1 MGNSTADL
9 ILGVKLIPGNDRR
22 HFCKPTDV
30 AVMTDGTFFV
40 ADGYCNS
47 RVIRFDADGKF
58 QKQWG
63 QSSAGSG
70 LQPPPLAF
78 LIPHGLAVAEE
89 LGEMEVSSL
98 TMFGRG
104 LWTGRT
110 GFGYGFR

>member
-9 ILGVKLIPGNDRR
+9 TLGVKLIPGNDRR

-47 RVIRFDADGKF
+47 RVIRFDPDGKF

-70 LQPPPLAF
+70 LTPPPLAF
-78 LIPHGLAVAEE
+78 LVPHGLAVAEDFGE
-89 LGEMEVSSL
+89 L
-98 TMFGRG
+98 
-104 LWTGRT
+104 
-110 GFGYGFR
+110 